1 MHDASTDNA
10 NVNSIQT
17 DNPYSVATN
26 PMISNRLE
34 HSENSIYSQMPNISE
49 IPHNDTL
56 GNKRRHLSSA
66 SSGSSLLSRASE
78 TCDESRFRIYLICLQ
93 IIFTVILFVFIT
105 VLFVKL
111 LMVRTDLNNEK
122 LERLQN
128 SNTFCLPCNDLLLG
142 PLEED
147 NGNLNLLSRQ
157 IEDGIEICCAKGW
170 NQTSII
176 MDLVSDGVNTL
187 YFGSKCAG
195 AF

>member
-1 MHDASTDNA
+1 MLFYATIEDRCHRPISYQHAIINETVFHDASTDNA

-26 PMISNRLE
+26 PMNSNRLE
-34 HSENSIYSQMPNISE
+34 HSENSIYSQMRNISE
-49 IPHNDTL
+49 IPHNATL
-56 GNKRRHLSSA
+56 ENKRRHLSSA
-66 SSGSSLLSRASE
+66 NSGSSLLSRASE
-78 TCDESRFRIYLICLQ
+78 TCDGSRFRIQLICLQ

-122 LERLQN
+122 LERL
-128 SNTFCLPCNDLLLG
+128 
-142 PLEED
+142 
-147 NGNLNLLSRQ
+147 
-157 IEDGIEICCAKGW
+157 EDGIEKCCAKGW

-176 MDLVSDGVNTL
+176 MDLVSDGLKTL
-187 YFGSKCAG
+187 YFGSKCVG